1 MKRTVDRRVA
11 RTKEALRT
19 ALLELIE
26 RKGYDAISVQELV
39 DHANVGRATFYSH
52 YADKDD
58 VLRENLGALGEH
70 VRAQIDANESRARA
84 PLAFSLPLLEHV
96 ARVKPMFVAL
106 LGTRGSLVVRQLFHE
121 MVCELVDEEV
131 GQAKGSAIPRRAV
144 VQFLAASLLAVATWW
159 VLEAPESEVG
169 EVHRIYARLAGTG
182 WPMRG

>member
-1 MKRTVDRRVA
+1 MKRTVDRRVN

-19 ALLELIE
+19 ALLELIA
-26 RKGYDAISVQELV
+26 RKGYDTISVQELV

-70 VRAQIDANESRARA
+70 VRSQIESRARS

-96 ARVKPMFVAL
+96 AQVKPMFVAL
-106 LGTRGSLVVRQLFHE
+106 LGKKGSLVVRQLFHE
-121 MVCELVDEEV
+121 TVSELVDEEV
-131 GQAKGSAIPRRAV
+131 RMTKDAGLPRSAV
-144 VQFLAASLLAVATWW
+144 VQFLAASFLAIATWW

-169 EVHRIYARLAGTG
+169 EVHGIYTRLVGEG
-182 WPMRG
+182 WPMRR